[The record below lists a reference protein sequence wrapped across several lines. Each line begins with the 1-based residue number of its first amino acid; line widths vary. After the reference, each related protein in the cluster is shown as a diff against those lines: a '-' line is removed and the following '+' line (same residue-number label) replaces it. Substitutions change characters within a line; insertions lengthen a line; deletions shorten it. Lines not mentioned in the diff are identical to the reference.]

1 MKKLIIAAAIIA
13 AGVGGVSYANYVAT
27 QEVRAEVDKQ
37 LAMVSEQT
45 GATFKYAGL
54 SASVISKSVE
64 ITSMEVISPEGESV
78 ANVQSIEVKGYETD
92 KISPHTSL
100 DVKNLTLSKGFIAT
114 LPADTNAILASASY
128 NLHSSLDYNEES
140 GESDMVVKLN
150 AQDVVSLNMDIG
162 LANSK
167 PLMDTS
173 LAMSKEQKQAGDTPL
188 TYEQQLQQQTR
199 MMQAMSKLE
208 PRNASFVIN
217 NQGKLKEL
225 LESELSK
232 QGMTI
237 EQMQAMLAQQLEQ
250 APVTE
255 EIANALTSF
264 ASGLNSLTVSAKL
277 PEGQTMMEVNQ
288 QLMMLAGKP
297 EELVKFI
304 NLEVKGE

>member
-13 AGVGGVSYANYVAT
+13 AGVGGVSYVNYVAT

-64 ITSMEVISPEGESV
+64 ITNMEVISPEGESV

-92 KISPHTSL
+92 RISPHTSL
-100 DVKNLTLSKGFIAT
+100 DVKNLTLSKDFIAT

-150 AQDVVSLNMDIG
+150 AKDVISFNMDIG

-304 NLEVKGE
+304 NLEVKGD

>member
-100 DVKNLTLSKGFIAT
+100 DVKNLTLSKDFIAT

-150 AQDVVSLNMDIG
+150 AKDVISFNMDIG

-304 NLEVKGE
+304 NLEVKGD

>member
-1 MKKLIIAAAIIA
+1 MKKLIIAAAVIA

-100 DVKNLTLSKGFIAT
+100 DVKNLTLSKDFIAT

-150 AQDVVSLNMDIG
+150 AKDVISFNMDIG

-304 NLEVKGE
+304 NLEVKGD

>member
-100 DVKNLTLSKGFIAT
+100 DVKNLTLSKDFIAT

-150 AQDVVSLNMDIG
+150 AKDVISFNMDIG

-217 NQGKLKEL
+217 NQGKLKDL

>member
-140 GESDMVVKLN
+140 GESDMVVQLN
-150 AQDVVSLNMDIG
+150 AKDVISFNMDIG

-217 NQGKLKEL
+217 NKGKLKEL

>member
-100 DVKNLTLSKGFIAT
+100 DVKNLTLSKDFIAT

-128 NLHSSLDYNEES
+128 NLHSSFDYNEES

-150 AQDVVSLNMDIG
+150 AKDVISFNMDIG

>member
-100 DVKNLTLSKGFIAT
+100 DVKNLTLSKDFIAT

-150 AQDVVSLNMDIG
+150 AQDVISFNMDIG

>member
-13 AGVGGVSYANYVAT
+13 AGVGGVSYANYAAT

-100 DVKNLTLSKGFIAT
+100 DVKNLTLSKDFIAT

-150 AQDVVSLNMDIG
+150 AKDVISFNMDIG

-199 MMQAMSKLE
+199 MMKQLVMWLLTLI
-208 PRNASFVIN
+208 PTT
-217 NQGKLKEL
+217 LK
-225 LESELSK
+225 
-232 QGMTI
+232 
-237 EQMQAMLAQQLEQ
+237 
-250 APVTE
+250 
-255 EIANALTSF
+255 
-264 ASGLNSLTVSAKL
+264 
-277 PEGQTMMEVNQ
+277 
-288 QLMMLAGKP
+288 
-297 EELVKFI
+297 
-304 NLEVKGE
+304 

>member
-100 DVKNLTLSKGFIAT
+100 DVKNLTLSKDFIAT

-150 AQDVVSLNMDIG
+150 AQNVVSFNMDLG

-304 NLEVKGE
+304 NLEVKGD

>member
-100 DVKNLTLSKGFIAT
+100 DVKNLTLSKDFIAT

-304 NLEVKGE
+304 NLEVKGD

>member
-1 MKKLIIAAAIIA
+1 MKKLIIAVAIIA

-100 DVKNLTLSKGFIAT
+100 DVKNLTLSKDFIAT

-140 GESDMVVKLN
+140 GESDMVVQLN
-150 AQDVVSLNMDIG
+150 AKDVISFNMDIG

>member
-150 AQDVVSLNMDIG
+150 AKDVISFNMDIG

-304 NLEVKGE
+304 NLEVKGD

>member
-150 AQDVVSLNMDIG
+150 AQDVVSFNMDLG

-304 NLEVKGE
+304 NLEVKGD

>member
-100 DVKNLTLSKGFIAT
+100 DVKNLTLSKDFIAT

-140 GESDMVVKLN
+140 GESDMVVQLN
-150 AQDVVSLNMDIG
+150 AKDVVSFNMDLG

-304 NLEVKGE
+304 NLEVKGD

>member
-13 AGVGGVSYANYVAT
+13 AGVGGVSYVNYVAT

-64 ITSMEVISPEGESV
+64 ITNMEVISPEGESV

-100 DVKNLTLSKGFIAT
+100 DVKNLTLSKDFIAT

-150 AQDVVSLNMDIG
+150 AKDVISFNMDLG

>member
-45 GATFKYAGL
+45 GATFSYAGL

-64 ITSMEVISPEGESV
+64 ITNMEVISPEGDSV

-100 DVKNLTLSKGFIAT
+100 DVKNLTLSKDFIAT

-150 AQDVVSLNMDIG
+150 AKDVISFNMDIG

-250 APVTE
+250 APITE
-255 EIANALTSF
+255 EIASALTSF

-277 PEGQTMMEVNQ
+277 PEGKTMMEVNQ
-288 QLMMLAGKP
+288 QLMILAGKP

>member
-100 DVKNLTLSKGFIAT
+100 DVKNLTLSKDFIAT

-150 AQDVVSLNMDIG
+150 AKDVISFNMDIG

>member
-100 DVKNLTLSKGFIAT
+100 DVKNLTLSKDFIAT

-150 AQDVVSLNMDIG
+150 AKDVVSFNMDLG

-173 LAMSKEQKQAGDTPL
+173 LAMSKEQKEAGDTPL

-304 NLEVKGE
+304 NLEVKGD

>member
-64 ITSMEVISPEGESV
+64 ITSMEVI
-78 ANVQSIEVKGYETD
+78 GYETD

-150 AQDVVSLNMDIG
+150 AQDVVSFNMDIG

-217 NQGKLKEL
+217 NKGKLKEL

-304 NLEVKGE
+304 NLEVKGD

>member
-64 ITSMEVISPEGESV
+64 ITNMEVISPEGESV

-150 AQDVVSLNMDIG
+150 AQDVVSFNMDIG

-173 LAMSKEQKQAGDTPL
+173 LEMSKEQKQAGDTPL

>member
-1 MKKLIIAAAIIA
+1 
-13 AGVGGVSYANYVAT
+13 
-27 QEVRAEVDKQ
+27 
-37 LAMVSEQT
+37 MVSEQT

-100 DVKNLTLSKGFIAT
+100 DVKNLTLSKDFIAT

-140 GESDMVVKLN
+140 GESDMVVKLD
-150 AQDVVSLNMDIG
+150 AQDVISFNMDIG

>member
-64 ITSMEVISPEGESV
+64 ITNMEVISPEGESV

-100 DVKNLTLSKGFIAT
+100 DVKNLTLSKDFIAT

-150 AQDVVSLNMDIG
+150 AKDVISFNMDIG

-304 NLEVKGE
+304 NLEVKGD

>member
-100 DVKNLTLSKGFIAT
+100 DVKNLTLSKDFIAT

-150 AQDVVSLNMDIG
+150 AQDVVSFNMDLG

-255 EIANALTSF
+255 EVANALTSF

-304 NLEVKGE
+304 NLEVKGD

>member
-37 LAMVSEQT
+37 LAMVSGQT

-100 DVKNLTLSKGFIAT
+100 DVKNLTLSKDFIAT

-140 GESDMVVKLN
+140 GESYMVVKLN
-150 AQDVVSLNMDIG
+150 AQDVVSFNMDLG

-208 PRNASFVIN
+208 PRNANFVIN

-237 EQMQAMLAQQLEQ
+237 EQMQAMLAKQLEQ

>member
-100 DVKNLTLSKGFIAT
+100 DVKNLTLSKDFIAT

-150 AQDVVSLNMDIG
+150 AQDVVSFNMDLG

>member
-100 DVKNLTLSKGFIAT
+100 DVKNLTLSKDFIAT

-150 AQDVVSLNMDIG
+150 AKDVISFNMDIG

-237 EQMQAMLAQQLEQ
+237 EQMQTMLAQQLEQ

-304 NLEVKGE
+304 NLEVKGD

>member
-13 AGVGGVSYANYVAT
+13 AGVGGVSYVNYVAT

-100 DVKNLTLSKGFIAT
+100 DVKNLTLSKDFIAT

-150 AQDVVSLNMDIG
+150 AKDVISFNMDIG

>member
-100 DVKNLTLSKGFIAT
+100 DVKNLTLSKDFIAT

-150 AQDVVSLNMDIG
+150 AKDVISFNMDIG

-232 QGMTI
+232 QSMTI

-304 NLEVKGE
+304 NLEVKGD

>member
-100 DVKNLTLSKGFIAT
+100 DVKNLTLSKDFIAT

-150 AQDVVSLNMDIG
+150 AKDVISFNMDIG

-255 EIANALTSF
+255 EIANALISF

-304 NLEVKGE
+304 NLEVKGD

>member
-13 AGVGGVSYANYVAT
+13 AGVGGVSYANYAAT

-100 DVKNLTLSKGFIAT
+100 DVKNLTLSKDFIAT

-150 AQDVVSLNMDIG
+150 AKDVISFNMDIG

-304 NLEVKGE
+304 NLEVKGD